1 MPEMIVIASL
11 PRSFTTTGRPLL
23 VGAAAAQITV
33 AYAGKVGEAATQTL
47 LMQVLKNT
55 SNPTSQHR
63 CTPIMALQISHEHVV
78 VQTGTKPSQQILTPP
93 PPLSDILPM
102 FYSVKGSSRG
112 LARDFTTNDG
122 DTLVQHSSATQ
133 ANNTKKHLQSSPLIA
148 GQ

>member
-47 LMQVLKNT
+47 LMQVLENT

-63 CTPIMALQISHEHVV
+63 CTPIKTLQISHEHVV
-78 VQTGTKPSQQILTPP
+78 VQTGTKTSQQASTPP
-93 PPLSDILPM
+93 PLPDILPL
-102 FYSVKGSSRG
+102 FYSVREREEITGFSQLCRSPASG
-112 LARDFTTNDG
+112 PLM
-122 DTLVQHSSATQ
+122 TLLYVICLCQRHVSAANQ
-133 ANNTKKHLQSSPLIA
+133 A
-148 GQ
+148 

>member
-23 VGAAAAQITV
+23 VGAAAAQIAI

-63 CTPIMALQISHEHVV
+63 CTPIMASQMLHEHV
-78 VQTGTKPSQQILTPP
+78 VQTGTKPSQQVLTPP
-93 PPLSDILPM
+93 PLPT
-102 FYSVKGSSRG
+102 FCRC
-112 LARDFTTNDG
+112 FT
-122 DTLVQHSSATQ
+122 V
-133 ANNTKKHLQSSPLIA
+133 
-148 GQ
+148 